1 MGVESNNCV
10 FRRIL
15 PVFGSLG
22 GKGNHSPLRAGSG
35 SIIYHPWQMA
45 GSIKLLIDIMNVPRG
60 RERDVIL
67 CSAWLFLSVCVEGAC
82 QPEYGSEN
90 QTDEGVSALRRQNIS
105 RYARVSAAPIV
116 HLIGG
121 DVVVTS
127 Y

>member
-1 MGVESNNCV
+1 MC
-10 FRRIL
+10 
-15 PVFGSLG
+15 
-22 GKGNHSPLRAGSG
+22 
-35 SIIYHPWQMA
+35 
-45 GSIKLLIDIMNVPRG
+45 
-60 RERDVIL
+60 
-67 CSAWLFLSVCVEGAC
+67 VCVEGAC
-82 QPEYGSEN
+82 QPELDSEN

>member
-1 MGVESNNCV
+1 
-10 FRRIL
+10 
-15 PVFGSLG
+15 
-22 GKGNHSPLRAGSG
+22 
-35 SIIYHPWQMA
+35 MA
-45 GSIKLLIDIMNVPRG
+45 GSIKLLIGIMNVPRG

-67 CSAWLFLSVCVEGAC
+67 CSAWLFLSVCVCVCVEGAC
-82 QPEYGSEN
+82 QPEHDSEN

-105 RYARVSAAPIV
+105 RYACVSAAPIV